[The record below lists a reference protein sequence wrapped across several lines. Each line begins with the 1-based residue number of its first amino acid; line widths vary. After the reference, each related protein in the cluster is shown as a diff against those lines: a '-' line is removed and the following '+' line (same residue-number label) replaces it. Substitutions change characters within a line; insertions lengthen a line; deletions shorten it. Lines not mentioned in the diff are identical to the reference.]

1 MTDVRSRDEAEYS
14 VQLPC
19 APETFAEFIA
29 ELLGKSQSIEQRIIG
44 QFELTKND
52 IENTYH
58 LVHQRVIQQ
67 NEAFLVQFTVKI
79 FYNDGSSVLNNTLQ
93 DFLHYTEVRPLISV
107 GVLLSWRYLIKF
119 QDKSVPEKQE
129 IDLSFRAEGD
139 GSLTLLAGELI
150 PKMFQQ
156 PFSVIFLR
164 IDHTART
171 CVDME
176 SLLANHVKGLLREEP
191 KWKHLLHQHSGKVG
205 ILVALVFLL
214 IVFVGVFFST
224 NNFVNVQM
232 QVAQEVIQLKGTT
245 LEDIS
250 RKLDFMVQR
259 SASGDW
265 PRFVFAAA
273 IFIVISLIGSVFLG
287 AWAGSA
293 AENRPRSFVLLSRK
307 AEDNKKL
314 VLEKEKRRWFSFIAS
329 IVSSIGSGV
338 ISKLLFELVYRR
350 WWH

>member
-1 MTDVRSRDEAEYS
+1 
-14 VQLPC
+14 
-19 APETFAEFIA
+19 
-29 ELLGKSQSIEQRIIG
+29 
-44 QFELTKND
+44 
-52 IENTYH
+52 
-58 LVHQRVIQQ
+58 
-67 NEAFLVQFTVKI
+67 
-79 FYNDGSSVLNNTLQ
+79 
-93 DFLHYTEVRPLISV
+93 
-107 GVLLSWRYLIKF
+107 
-119 QDKSVPEKQE
+119 
-129 IDLSFRAEGD
+129 
-139 GSLTLLAGELI
+139 
-150 PKMFQQ
+150 MFQQ
-156 PFSVIFLR
+156 PFGVIFLR

-171 CVDME
+171 WGVDME

-191 KWKHLLHQHSGKVG
+191 KWKRLLHQHSAKVG

-232 QVAQEVIQLKGTT
+232 QAAQEVIQLKGTT

-265 PRFVFAAA
+265 SRFVFAAA

-307 AEDNKKL
+307 AEDNKKI

-338 ISKLLFELVYRR
+338 ISKLLFELAYRR